1 VTDDLLYPTAKDVL
15 AIHADIVASDSGTEP
30 GVRTP
35 ESVGSALTYVSDGY
49 FGRVPETI
57 HGKVAHLMRLL
68 AADHPF
74 VDGNKRTALAS
85 VATFY
90 AMNEYVFE
98 YDDRVRT
105 ILKRFGTDESAVEM
119 ETIVEYHHE
128 NVQEH
133 TALHERFRVASS
145 DAECRE
151 AVRRLAE
158 LDRERH
164 ADIYEKLARE

>member
-1 VTDDLLYPTAKDVL
+1 MTDALQYPTAEDVL
-15 AIHADIVASDSGTEP
+15 AIHEDIVTSDSGTEP

-57 HGKVAHLMRLL
+57 HEKAAHLMRLL

-105 ILKRFGTDESAVEM
+105 ILKRFGTDESTVEM

-128 NVQEH
+128 NVRDS
-133 TALHERFRVASS
+133 TVLHEGFRADS
-145 DAECRE
+145 DAERRE
-151 AVRRLAE
+151 AIRRLAE